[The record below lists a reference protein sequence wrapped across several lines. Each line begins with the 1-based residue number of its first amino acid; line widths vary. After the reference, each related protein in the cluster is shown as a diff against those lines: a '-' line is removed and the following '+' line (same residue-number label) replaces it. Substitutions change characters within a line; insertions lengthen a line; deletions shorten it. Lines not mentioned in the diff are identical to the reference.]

1 MIRLRVRYLAEKDSN
16 VSQLL
21 TAIVLLGSLLKPAAA
36 LVSREDLFVNSDVGI
51 RIHIREI
58 RNTDTHRACDPI
70 LLVHGAR
77 VPGVASFDLP
87 VPGGSLAADLA
98 EKVSCV
104 YVIDIRGYG
113 QSTRPPEMEEPP
125 QNHPP
130 IVRSVEAVRDIDAAV
145 DLIRRRMPSRK

>member
-1 MIRLRVRYLAEKDSN
+1 M
-16 VSQLL
+16 SQLL

-36 LVSREDLFVNSDVGI
+36 LVSREEVFVNSDVGI

-77 VPGVASFDLP
+77 VPGVASLDLP

-98 EKVSCV
+98 EEGFC
-104 YVIDIRGYG
+104 
-113 QSTRPPEMEEPP
+113 
-125 QNHPP
+125 
-130 IVRSVEAVRDIDAAV
+130 A
-145 DLIRRRMPSRK
+145 